1 MTWRYFVTSIIPC
14 LRRLRKARRT
24 DSSSERVGLVVE
36 NCHVLRDEP
45 VIGDGVV
52 FRAIRSL
59 QREFWQPPRIDN
71 DDGRHSR
78 RQVGEPIA

>member
-1 MTWRYFVTSIIPC
+1 MPTALS
-14 LRRLRKARRT
+14 LT
-24 DSSSERVGLVVE
+24 DSQLSAVLRAATPLLPDDRSAFLVALAQA
-36 NCHVLRDEP
+36 LRDEREL
-45 VIGDGVV
+45 GDGVV

-71 DDGRHSR
+71 DDGRHGR